1 MMQLKNIKA
10 GNAKTLEQYEL
21 TKRHG
26 VIWLYAED
34 GQNWYEAQKAFQ
46 ADTLKIAYDD
56 RGIIR
61 YIEKDVSS
69 INPEGMSVVELPD
82 TTANR
87 RADILGDWVFQDGKV
102 MKRPRTDEELRQLAE
117 IQKQI
122 LLRQARE
129 EMQCWQTQL
138 ALGIISDSDRQRLI
152 NWMLYMQQ
160 VDATDTSVLPVTFP
174 EQPE

>member
-1 MMQLKNIKA
+1 MMHLKNIKA
-10 GNAKTLEQYEL
+10 DNAKTLEQYEL

-102 MKRPRTDEELRQLAE
+102 MKRPGLMKNYVNWLKFRNRFCCDRPERKRSAGKHNLRWELSA
-117 IQKQI
+117 IQTGKDSLTGCYTCSRLMPQI
-122 LLRQARE
+122 PLFFL
-129 EMQCWQTQL
+129 
-138 ALGIISDSDRQRLI
+138 
-152 NWMLYMQQ
+152 
-160 VDATDTSVLPVTFP
+160 
-174 EQPE
+174 

>member
-1 MMQLKNIKA
+1 MMHLKNIKA

-87 RADILGDWVFQDGKV
+87 RA
-102 MKRPRTDEELRQLAE
+102 
-117 IQKQI
+117 
-122 LLRQARE
+122 
-129 EMQCWQTQL
+129 
-138 ALGIISDSDRQRLI
+138 
-152 NWMLYMQQ
+152 
-160 VDATDTSVLPVTFP
+160 
-174 EQPE
+174 